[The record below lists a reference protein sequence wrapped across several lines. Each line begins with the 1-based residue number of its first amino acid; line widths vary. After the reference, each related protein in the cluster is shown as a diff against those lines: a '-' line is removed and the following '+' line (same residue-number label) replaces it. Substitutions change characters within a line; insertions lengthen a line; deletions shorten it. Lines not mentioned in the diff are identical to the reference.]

1 MSFYE
6 SPVFVELLLDSIY
19 ILLAMAVML
28 TGWSAVRSVR
38 LRKGQHEGGGVP
50 VRGIAWGVFALL
62 VLTLGA
68 TALLADVSP
77 MTINGHM
84 YDNTAWLRVSDM
96 LINTS
101 AVLMLVAVV
110 CLIVGYTG
118 VVRKYMK

>member
-19 ILLAMAVML
+19 ILLALVVVL
-28 TGWSAVRSVR
+28 TGWSAVRSIR
-38 LRKGQHEGGGVP
+38 LRKGQHEGDGVP

-62 VLTLGA
+62 VLTLGT

-77 MTINGHM
+77 MTINGHL
-84 YDNTAWLRVSDM
+84 YDNITWLRVSDM

-101 AVLMLVAVV
+101 AVLMLVAVI

>member
-77 MTINGHM
+77 MTINGHL
-84 YDNTAWLRVSDM
+84 YDNATWLRVSDM

-101 AVLMLVAVV
+101 AVLMLVAII

>member
-1 MSFYE
+1 M
-6 SPVFVELLLDSIY
+6 FVELLLDSIY

-62 VLTLGA
+62 VLTFGA

-77 MTINGHM
+77 MTINGHL
-84 YDNTAWLRVSDM
+84 YDSTTWLRVSDM

-101 AVLMLVAVV
+101 AVLMLVAVI